1 MALTDTKIRTA
12 KAGDKPQK
20 LTDAGGLYL
29 EVRPSGAKLW
39 RYRYR
44 IASKENVFALGEYA
58 KEPEGETEAAKA
70 ARVVHGSLTL
80 AEARTARDKCR
91 GLVKQGIHPSHNRQA
106 QLVAQVAENA
116 NTFEAVSK
124 AWMASRVKWSPYYR
138 KQIERTLRVDAYP
151 YIGTLPMRSITPAHL
166 LAIVERI
173 ESRGAATLAI
183 LLLQWFS
190 AIFRYAVLKLL
201 ADTDPA
207 AALRGAIDRP
217 KVEHKKPLS
226 RNDIPDFM
234 KALNSYGGYRITI
247 IAMRLLMLT
256 FVRPGELRQAEWKE
270 FDLDAALWN
279 VPAERMKMREPHVVP
294 LSAQAVGL
302 LRELHKITGG
312 QDYLF
317 PNMRKPRTC
326 MTITTLNRALERMGY
341 GGIFSAHGFRTTA
354 STILNEMNYRSDVIE
369 RQLAHKEKNA
379 IRNAYNRAE
388 YLPERV
394 LMMQDWANLID
405 DMAKPK
411 SNVTPIKKIMKSSRI
426 AETGLSR

>member
-1 MALTDTKIRTA
+1 MALTDTKIRNA
-12 KAGDKPQK
+12 KASDKPQK

-29 EVRPSGAKLW
+29 EVRITGAKLW

-44 IASKENVFALGEYA
+44 IAKKENVFALGEYA
-58 KEPEGETEAAKA
+58 REPEGETEAAKA
-70 ARVVHGSLTL
+70 ARIAHGSLTL

-91 GLVKQGIHPSHNRQA
+91 GLVKQGIHPAHNRQA
-106 QLVAQVAENA
+106 QLVGQVAENA
-116 NTFEAVSK
+116 NTFEAVAT
-124 AWMASRVKWSPYYR
+124 AWIASRAKWSPYYR

-151 YIGTLPMRSITPAHL
+151 YIGTLPMRSIKPAHL

-173 ESRGAATLAI
+173 EGRGAATLAI
-183 LLLQWFS
+183 LLLQWLS
-190 AIFRYAVLKLL
+190 AIFRFAVLKLL

-217 KVEHKKPLS
+217 KVSHKKPLS
-226 RNDIPDFM
+226 KTDIPVFM
-234 KALNSYGGYRITI
+234 KALSSYGGYRITV
-247 IAMRLLMLT
+247 IAIRLLMLT

-270 FDLDAALWN
+270 FDLNAALWN
-279 VPAERMKMREPHVVP
+279 IPASRMKMREPHTVP
-294 LSAQAVGL
+294 LSAQAIEL
-302 LRELHKITGG
+302 LRELNKYSGG

-317 PNMRKPRTC
+317 PNLRTPKTC

-341 GGIFSAHGFRTTA
+341 GGIFSAHGFRATA
-354 STILNEMNYRSDVIE
+354 STILNELNYRSDVIE

-394 LMMQDWANLID
+394 AMMQAWANLID
-405 DMAKPK
+405 DMANPQ
-411 SNVTPIKKIMKSSRI
+411 SNVTPIHSTKQQ
-426 AETGLSR
+426 AA